1 MTAPSFD
8 VGEVS
13 FNRDRSF
20 FTGAF
25 LPVVPWRI
33 ECLCLLSAHG
43 QASVRYLEGPDCGVE
58 FSMPAA
64 RRGWNLR
71 ALSEAGSL
79 DRPIIDAAARAERD
93 GRWEDM
99 ACKRAAR

>member
-8 VGEVS
+8 VDEVP

-25 LPVVPWRI
+25 LPVVPWRT
-33 ECLCLLSAHG
+33 EGLCLLSTHG

-58 FSMPAA
+58 LCMPAA
-64 RRGWNLR
+64 RRGRNMR

-79 DRPIIDAAARAERD
+79 VRPMIGAAARAERD
-93 GRWEDM
+93 GRWRDM
-99 ACKRAAR
+99 A